1 MTPPRPWFAPNVSI
15 ENIGTI
21 VTNVKL
27 NNGRKITDVN
37 FGINPPITIDNTVI
51 YGKPWTKKAT
61 KIKTIQPF

>member
-1 MTPPRPWFAPNVSI
+1 MAIRAPD
-15 ENIGTI
+15 GA
-21 VTNVKL
+21 

-51 YGKPWTKKAT
+51 YGKRWTKKAA